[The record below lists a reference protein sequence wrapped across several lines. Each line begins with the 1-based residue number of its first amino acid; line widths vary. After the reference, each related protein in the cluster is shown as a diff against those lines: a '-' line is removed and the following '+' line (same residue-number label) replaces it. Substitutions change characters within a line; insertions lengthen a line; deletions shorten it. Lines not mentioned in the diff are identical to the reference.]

1 VTEPTRRRIAVAT
14 ADALGDRMAGPAI
27 RSWQMAKALAR
38 EHDVELLSTVAADR
52 PGEGFRVSAGGAPEL
67 RKLVEWCDVFVFQG
81 WVLVGRQFIPDS
93 DRVLVADVYDPM
105 HLEQLEQGKE
115 AGDDGRRL
123 AIEGATAALNEQ
135 LLRGDFFLCASDKQR
150 DLWLGHLASL
160 GRINARTY
168 DDDPSLRQLIDVV
181 PFGVDDEPPRRTGPG
196 AKGVIPGIAAD
207 DQLVLWGGGI
217 YNWFDPLSL
226 VRAIARLRTR
236 HDRVRLLFM
245 GGKHPNPE
253 ISEMRMAVEARRLA
267 AELDV
272 LGTHVFFNDDWVPYD
287 ERQNFLL
294 DADVGVSMHLDHV
307 ETAFSFRTRVLDY
320 LWASL
325 PVVTTSGD
333 AMAALVAERNLGLT
347 VPAEDPLAIEAAL
360 DRLLKDPYFATD
372 CRAASFEAAEELRW
386 SRVLQ
391 PLLAF
396 CREPRR
402 APDLLDTHIGP
413 ALAGAR
419 RKAGPPPAHG
429 LRHVAAVAR
438 QDLRQGG
445 PAQLAQRVGGRLRRA
460 LHW

>member
-1 VTEPTRRRIAVAT
+1 
-14 ADALGDRMAGPAI
+14 
-27 RSWQMAKALAR
+27 
-38 EHDVELLSTVAADR
+38 
-52 PGEGFRVSAGGAPEL
+52 
-67 RKLVEWCDVFVFQG
+67 
-81 WVLVGRQFIPDS
+81 
-93 DRVLVADVYDPM
+93 
-105 HLEQLEQGKE
+105 
-115 AGDDGRRL
+115 
-123 AIEGATAALNEQ
+123 
-135 LLRGDFFLCASDKQR
+135 
-150 DLWLGHLASL
+150 
-160 GRINARTY
+160 
-168 DDDPSLRQLIDVV
+168 
-181 PFGVDDEPPRRTGPG
+181 
-196 AKGVIPGIAAD
+196 
-207 DQLVLWGGGI
+207 
-217 YNWFDPLSL
+217 
-226 VRAIARLRTR
+226 
-236 HDRVRLLFM
+236 
-245 GGKHPNPE
+245 
-253 ISEMRMAVEARRLA
+253 MRMAVEARRLA

>member
-1 VTEPTRRRIAVAT
+1 VNVGVRRRIAVVT
-14 ADALGDRMAGPAI
+14 ADVLGERMAGPAI
-27 RSWQMAKALAR
+27 RSWQMANALAR
-38 EHDVELLSTVAADR
+38 EHDVELMSTVAADR
-52 PGEGFRVSAGGAPEL
+52 PGEGFRVSAGGAVEL

-81 WVLVGRQFIPDS
+81 WVLVGRSFIPDS

-115 AGDDGRRL
+115 AGVDGRHL

-135 LLRGDFFLCASDKQR
+135 LLRGDFFLCASEKQR

-160 GRINARTY
+160 GRINAPTY
-168 DDDPSLRQLIDVV
+168 DEDPSLRRLIDVV
-181 PFGVDDEPPRRTGPG
+181 PFGVDDVAPQRTGPG
-196 AKGVIPGIAAD
+196 AKGVIPGIAPD

-236 HDRVRLLFM
+236 HERVRLLFM
-245 GGKHPNPE
+245 GGRHPNPE
-253 ISEMRMAVEARRLA
+253 IPEMRMAVEARRLA
-267 AELDV
+267 ADLGV

-294 DADVGVSMHLDHV
+294 DADVGVSMHLDHI

-333 AMAALVAERNLGLT
+333 AMAELIVDRGAGLA
-347 VPAEDPLAIEAAL
+347 VPAEDPLAVEAAL
-360 DRLLKDPYFATD
+360 DRLLKDPYFAED
-372 CRAASFEAAEELRW
+372 CRAASATAAEELRW
-386 SRVLQ
+386 SRVLE
-391 PLLAF
+391 PLLQF

-402 APDLLDTHIGP
+402 APDALDPHIGP
-413 ALAGAR
+413 LLAAAR
-419 RKAGPPPAHG
+419 RKAGPPPSRG
-429 LRHVAAVAR
+429 WRHLVAVAQADVR
-438 QDLRQGG
+438 EGG
-445 PAQLAQRVGGRLRRA
+445 VGQFFRRVVERLRRA
-460 LHW
+460 LP